1 MLLAKFGVWKLEK
14 GRLEEFMNGFAAAVQ
29 LLSRAGQNGFLVEYV
44 CLATSVIDSILR
56 IGIILK
62 HQIKNQTDD
71 VLDEF
76 LYMREGSKIISERDI
91 YRLSL
96 EQNIIDEELFALLNN
111 IYKKR
116 NRVVHR
122 YIISEITTRQVLD
135 IGIQYEKIIPI
146 VSNEIAKLEENQ
158 VELGV
163 GMCVAGPEIVRSQ
176 LDGMIA
182 KKHGNAN
189 LAKGLS

>member
-1 MLLAKFGVWKLEK
+1 LEK
-14 GRLEEFMNGFAAAVQ
+14 SRLEDFMNGFAAAVQ
-29 LLSRAGQNGFLVEYV
+29 LLSRAGHNGFLVEYV

-71 VLDEF
+71 VLDEY
-76 LYMREGSKIISERDI
+76 LHMEEGSKIISERDI
-91 YRLSL
+91 YRFSL
-96 EQNIIDEELFALLNN
+96 KQDIIDEELFALLNN
-111 IYKKR
+111 LYDKR

-122 YIISEITTRQVLD
+122 YIISDITTRQVLD
-135 IGIQYEKIIPI
+135 IGIQYEKIIST
-146 VSNEIAKLEENQ
+146 VSNEIAKLEEIQ
-158 VELGV
+158 VEIGV
-163 GMCVAGPEIVRSQ
+163 GICVAGPEIIKSQ